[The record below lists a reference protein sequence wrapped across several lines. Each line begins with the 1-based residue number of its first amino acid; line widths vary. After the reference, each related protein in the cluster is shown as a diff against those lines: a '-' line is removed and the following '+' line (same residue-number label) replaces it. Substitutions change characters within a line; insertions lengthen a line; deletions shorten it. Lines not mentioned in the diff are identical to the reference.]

1 MAINPITNEPY
12 SLGYWSSEQEKPKDQ
27 RWVEW
32 EEKYGTAKQTDY
44 YADKGLMKVVAN
56 VNVVLESD
64 STDMALIR
72 SQCAQELKDASWRMI
87 MAKDK
92 AEFDQMWSTMKDN
105 LNGIGFEELYEFD
118 CQKYQKVID
127 IRKGN

>member
-1 MAINPITNEPY
+1 
-12 SLGYWSSEQEKPKDQ
+12 
-27 RWVEW
+27 
-32 EEKYGTAKQTDY
+32 
-44 YADKGLMKVVAN
+44 MKVVAN

-87 MAKDK
+87 MAKDR
-92 AEFDQMWSTMKDN
+92 AEFDQMWSTMKDTM
-105 LNGIGFEELYEFD
+105 NGIGFQELYDFD

-127 IRKGN
+127 VRKGN